1 MPSAAPDKANNSVP
15 DHAAALEAKR
25 NISGFSTADRRLT
38 SSTCPLIILEK
49 AWGTS
54 FPGGCTY
61 CGTDTI
67 ESASSA
73 NMDKL
78 SKKFQL
84 QLAHIREL
92 SQIRL

>member
-1 MPSAAPDKANNSVP
+1 MPSAAPDKANSSVP
-15 DHAAALEAKR
+15 DHTAAFEAKC
-25 NISGFSTADRRLT
+25 NISGFSTTDRRVT
-38 SSTCPLIILEK
+38 SSTCLLMILEK
-49 AWGTS
+49 AWGAS
-54 FPGGCTY
+54 FPGVCTY
-61 CGTDTI
+61 CGTNTI

-73 NMDKL
+73 DMDKL